1 MTFSQEL
8 QPVGLTVFSGPLQP
22 PMQFLWQGRHSP
34 LALYLPSGH
43 SLTQKGPSFV
53 CLQASQESASRPEKI
68 NNDFKINTHRLFE
81 EKLRYGVLKIAFHFF
96 IKVRSN
102 KAGLIS
108 ERFSLS
114 RISFIY
120 VKII

>member
-68 NNDFKINTHRLFE
+68 NNDFKIKT
-81 EKLRYGVLKIAFHFF
+81 YM
-96 IKVRSN
+96 
-102 KAGLIS
+102 
-108 ERFSLS
+108 
-114 RISFIY
+114 
-120 VKII
+120 

>member
-53 CLQASQESASRPEKI
+53 CLQASQESASRPKKI
-68 NNDFKINTHRLFE
+68 NNDFKIKTP
-81 EKLRYGVLKIAFHFF
+81 
-96 IKVRSN
+96 
-102 KAGLIS
+102 
-108 ERFSLS
+108 SLT
-114 RISFIY
+114 
-120 VKII
+120 